1 MREIRQSGSEG
12 GGLKPMSPP
21 YPYMHNRHGHREHAN
36 VAAFDFSLKK
46 ATAPILPAI
55 TQATH
60 VFIFWSAGSNPNLA
74 AVA

>member
-1 MREIRQSGSEG
+1 
-12 GGLKPMSPP
+12 
-21 YPYMHNRHGHREHAN
+21 MHNRHGHREHAN